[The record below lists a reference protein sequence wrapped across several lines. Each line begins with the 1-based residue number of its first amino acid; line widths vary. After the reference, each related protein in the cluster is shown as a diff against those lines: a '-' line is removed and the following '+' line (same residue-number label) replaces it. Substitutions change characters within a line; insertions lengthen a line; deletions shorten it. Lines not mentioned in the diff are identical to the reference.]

1 MIGFTL
7 GLFLR
12 ARKALN
18 SSVPTDGG
26 GGGGYVP
33 TYYILGF

>member
-1 MIGFTL
+1 MWAAIELIIFGST
-7 GLFLR
+7 
-12 ARKALN
+12 
-18 SSVPTDGG
+18 SSAG

>member
-12 ARKALN
+12 ARHIL
-18 SSVPTDGG
+18 SSGG
-26 GGGGYVP
+26 GGGGSTP
-33 TYYILGF
+33 TYYIYGF

>member
-12 ARKALN
+12 PPHTL
-18 SSVPTDGG
+18 SSGG
-26 GGGGYVP
+26 GGGG
-33 TYYILGF
+33 TNFIATFISSGQF